1 MAEIKKGKKEGK
13 KTSSKIKKTEV
24 VHVDFETW
32 IVESNVLYATS
43 KEALAKEH
51 DIYDEK
57 IVYEPKAVIVGVG
70 RELKGID
77 DSFLKAS
84 VGKENEIEI
93 PPSEGAGVRDPKL
106 VELHS
111 IRGFLRRDIEPK
123 VGLEVTLKNKTG
135 LITAVTA
142 GRVRVD
148 FNHPLAGK
156 TLRYKYKVV
165 DKAETIE
172 DKLRGILEVDYGTS
186 DDFVI
191 NVKSGEATIKLPE
204 TCKTDLVWFTA
215 KYKVISDFRELANL
229 KKIDFVEEYIKKE
242 VKDEEKKEEK
252 EKKEGKKAEE
262 KEEVEKNKKPKE
274 ESKDDKSIKK

>member
-1 MAEIKKGKKEGK
+1 MAEDNKTEIKKEAEKKAH
-13 KTSSKIKKTEV
+13 SKIKKGDI

-32 IVESNVLYATS
+32 IVESKELYTTS
-43 KEALAKEH
+43 KEELAKEH

-57 IVYEPKAVIVGVG
+57 IVYKPKAVIVGVG

-77 DSFLKAS
+77 DSLLKSS

-93 PPSEGAGVRDPKL
+93 IPSEGAGVRDPKL

-111 IRGFLRRDIEPK
+111 IREFLRKDIEPK
-123 VGLEVTLKNKTG
+123 VGLEVTLKNKIG

-156 TLRYKYKVV
+156 TLRYKYKIVK
-165 DKAETIE
+165 KAETIE
-172 DKLRGILEVDYGTS
+172 EKLRGILEVDYGTS

-191 NVKSGEATIKLPE
+191 SVKGEKGTIKLPDN
-204 TCKTDLVWFTA
+204 CKTDLGWFTA
-215 KYKVISDFRELANL
+215 KYKVISDFREFANL
-229 KKIDFVEEYIKKE
+229 KTIDFVEEYVKKE
-242 VKDEEKKEEK
+242 VKEEKKES
-252 EKKEGKKAEE
+252 EE
-262 KEEVEKNKKPKE
+262 KEENEKNKKSKE
-274 ESKDDKSIKK
+274 ELKRK